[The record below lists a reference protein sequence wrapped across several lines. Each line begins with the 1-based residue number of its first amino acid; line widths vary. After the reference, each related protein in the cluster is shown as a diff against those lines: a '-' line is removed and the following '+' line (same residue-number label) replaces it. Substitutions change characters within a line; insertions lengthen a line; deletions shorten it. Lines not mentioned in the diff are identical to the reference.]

1 MSDNFE
7 LKFYVSDEED
17 SIFDAD
23 DINFENDT
31 VKYDDKTND
40 SYYKLDVL
48 YGDELLY
55 YPCVAHMLQL
65 AIKVNNKGK

>member
-31 VKYDDKTND
+31 
-40 SYYKLDVL
+40 
-48 YGDELLY
+48 
-55 YPCVAHMLQL
+55 A
-65 AIKVNNKGK
+65 